1 MPPSEEL
8 DNQKQKSQENES
20 IMQEVAPKNIQKT
33 SQITSKPTLS
43 SVSSGVLKLLLKYN
57 PFDPI
62 CDWGRKLLKELGVLE
77 IFDEFIYWNV
87 GRANFIQ
94 FFRTFWGYDIKGK
107 ENFPEHGGAL
117 VIANHQSEFDP
128 FLVGSAVHR
137 KVQWLSKAENF
148 VIPIFRSIIK
158 PFGTIPIKR
167 GQRDEAALENVRAVL
182 EGGGCVGMFPEGTRS
197 PDGKLGPF
205 RKGAA
210 RLCLETGVPYVPC
223 AIFGAYKVFPKHV
236 NVLGVRWNK
245 GYKISVVI
253 GNPVYVDPSLE
264 PNFENA
270 ELVKDAMRNDVILLL
285 SGRMNK
291 SRVIR
296 SRRDIAN
303 LDNLMKLNTL
313 VKEELSSVE
322 SNSSVD
328 TMGIGKNESQKEP
341 SSDLDNLSIS

>member
-1 MPPSEEL
+1 MP
-8 DNQKQKSQENES
+8 ENEDS
-20 IMQEVAPKNIQKT
+20 IDRLGNKPDNKLTMQKNTQT
-33 SQITSKPTLS
+33 SSKPTLS
-43 SVSSGVLKLLLKYN
+43 SVTSGILKLLLKYN

-62 CDWGRKLLKELGVLE
+62 CDWGRKLLNELGILE
-77 IFDEFIYWNV
+77 IYDEFIYWNV

-94 FFRTFWGYDIKGK
+94 FFRTFWGYEIKGK

-148 VIPIFRSIIK
+148 EIPIFRSIIK
-158 PFGTIPIKR
+158 PFGTIPLKR
-167 GQRDEAALENVRAVL
+167 GQKDEAALTKVRSVL

-223 AIFGAYKVFPKHV
+223 AIFGAFKVFPKHV
-236 NVLGVRWNK
+236 NVLGIRWNK

-253 GNPVYVDPSLE
+253 GNPVYIDPSLA
-264 PNFENA
+264 PNIENA
-270 ELVKDAMRNDVILLL
+270 ELVKEAMRNDVILLL
-285 SGRMNK
+285 SGKMNK
-291 SRVIR
+291 SRIIR
-296 SRRDIAN
+296 SKEDIAPVEI
-303 LDNLMKLNTL
+303 LNNQSNL
-313 VKEELSSVE
+313 VKEDVATTSETSIPE
-322 SNSSVD
+322 
-328 TMGIGKNESQKEP
+328 MYNEKSKKKVP
-341 SSDLDNLSIS
+341 SEMDNLSIS